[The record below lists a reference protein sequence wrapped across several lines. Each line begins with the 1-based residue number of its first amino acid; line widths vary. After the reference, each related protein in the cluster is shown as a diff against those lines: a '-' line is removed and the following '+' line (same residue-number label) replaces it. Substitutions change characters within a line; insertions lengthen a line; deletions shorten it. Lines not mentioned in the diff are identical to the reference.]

1 LRIGLKSSEVD
12 WAIRWKA
19 GDNARSGATRLTP
32 HPQTN
37 PKYQFFNALYS
48 SLALFE
54 TTNRVLQL
62 VENTLIA
69 SLITQRSLVQ
79 IQPPQPIE
87 DAPRPSLEPNAP
99 REGHF
104 HLYPADSTY
113 HQRGDATPAFVL
125 DRVHCDCHQV
135 PLAAN
140 MKDQW
145 TAVRGARRWSGDF
158 GLGETAGS
166 AGRAFSFEWDL
177 VVLAVSSKAL
187 SHRISLLTGS
197 LTGKF

>member
-1 LRIGLKSSEVD
+1 MAQANPISSSRSSVSADLGVANLRIGLKSSKVD

-69 SLITQRSLVQ
+69 SLQIHRS
-79 IQPPQPIE
+79 
-87 DAPRPSLEPNAP
+87 ARA
-99 REGHF
+99 H
-104 HLYPADSTY
+104 
-113 HQRGDATPAFVL
+113 VL
-125 DRVHCDCHQV
+125 
-135 PLAAN
+135 
-140 MKDQW
+140 
-145 TAVRGARRWSGDF
+145 
-158 GLGETAGS
+158 
-166 AGRAFSFEWDL
+166 
-177 VVLAVSSKAL
+177 
-187 SHRISLLTGS
+187 I
-197 LTGKF
+197 